1 MNGNEGAGDGVWE
14 QNRREVGEGTGKEVG
29 GETD

>member
-1 MNGNEGAGDGVWE
+1 MEMKEQGMGVWE
-14 QNRREVGEGTGKEVG
+14 QNRKEVGEGTGKEVG